1 MTGHVLGTPFW
12 VEIASPDVA
21 ASRSFYGELFG
32 WYCYTLAIGEY
43 GDYAMFT
50 LRDVGGPEVGGMQPL
65 ADDAQPPSWTC
76 YFYTDDVD
84 ASLEAVRAAGGQ
96 VLMEPATVAHMGR
109 AVLCAD
115 TQGAGFALY
124 EPREPDAV
132 PVADEPGTMCWVELA
147 CRDVPESR
155 RFYGEVFGWKAVDRD
170 YYGSSYTTWKVGD
183 WAVAGMVAMDERWPS
198 GYPAHWIPYF
208 WVPDCDASA
217 ARAVEL
223 GARVRIPPS
232 DVETGR
238 FSILTDPTGARFA
251 VLTPA
256 AGARDRFHPR
266 R

>member
-50 LRDVGGPEVGGMQPL
+50 LRDVQGPEVGGMQPL
-65 ADDAQPPSWTC
+65 ADDTQPPSWTC

-84 ASLEAVRAAGGQ
+84 ASLDAVRAAGGH

-124 EPREPDAV
+124 EPRDPGQV
-132 PVADEPGTMCWVELA
+132 PAADEPATMCWVELA

-170 YYGSSYTTWKVGD
+170 YYGSVYTNWKVGD
-183 WAVAGMVAMDERWPS
+183 WSVAGMVSMDEHWPPD
-198 GYPAHWIPYF
+198 YPAQWMPYY
-208 WVPDCDASA
+208 WVADCDASA
-217 ARAVEL
+217 ARAAEL
-223 GARVRIPPS
+223 GGRVHVPPT
-232 DVETGR
+232 DITPGR
-238 FSILTDPTGARFA
+238 FSIIADPTGARLALF
-251 VLTPA
+251 TPA
-256 AGARDRFHPR
+256 TSDRAAVRARP
-266 R
+266 